1 MKYLISKRFSLDFL
15 GDEWKECFINFS
27 SITIRDLKDNVS
39 QFVNMDKNDKA
50 SVANGITETLK
61 ILEDRF
67 IKGNAIGEDGK
78 VIDLKK
84 EDLVDMP
91 AEVLTKALSFLS
103 QGLAEKKE
111 NPSNPSLTPIQE

>member
-1 MKYLISKRFSLDFL
+1 MKYLISKKFSLDFL
-15 GDEWKECFINFS
+15 GNEWKDCYINFS
-27 SITIRDLKDNVS
+27 SITIRDLKENVA
-39 QFVNMDKNDKA
+39 QFVNMDKNDSA

-67 IKGNAIGEDGK
+67 IKGIAIDETGK
-78 VIDLKK
+78 SIDLKK

-103 QGLAEKKE
+103 QGLEEKKE
-111 NPSNPSLTPIQE
+111 KPSN